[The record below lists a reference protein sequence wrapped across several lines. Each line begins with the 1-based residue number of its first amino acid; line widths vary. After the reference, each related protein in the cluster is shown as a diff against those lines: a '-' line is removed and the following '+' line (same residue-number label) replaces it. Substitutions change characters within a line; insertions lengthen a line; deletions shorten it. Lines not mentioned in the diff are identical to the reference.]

1 MANIFVDEI
10 VKNTREECEKMI
22 KNFEENPFYTQL
34 KQNIMNYPDYVNR
47 IKHYIRTCLNYTDM
61 LKSGTDKI
69 KIITLLYKFLSH
81 PIGLSYLINNLHLL
95 ITSRNKL
102 QDIIYTSSDK
112 FPDNQEELLSFQKI
126 LDPYFFY
133 LNTYT
138 KSEFNCVLPL
148 YYREYKKGDCIE
160 KIDVELIS

>member
-10 VKNTREECEKMI
+10 VKNAREECEQMI
-22 KNFEENPFYTQL
+22 KIFEENPFYTQL

-47 IKHYIRTCLNYTDM
+47 IKHFIQTCLNYTDM
-61 LKSGTDKI
+61 LKTGSDKI
-69 KIITLLYKFLSH
+69 KIITLLFKFLSH
-81 PIGLSYLINNLHLL
+81 PIGLSYLRNNLDLL

-112 FPDNQEELLSFQKI
+112 FSENQQELLSFQKI
-126 LDPYFFY
+126 LDPYLFY
-133 LNTYT
+133 LNNYT
-138 KSEFNCVLPL
+138 KTTFNCVLPL
-148 YYREYKKGDCIE
+148 YYRQYKKGDCIE